1 MNKFCSSLVILVVA
15 LCLVKE
21 QANSE
26 EIKNKNKLIYSPLVA
41 DLSEDL
47 IAITTRFTGT
57 EVLLFG
63 ATKQALT
70 FHQAFP
76 LENIL
81 QLYT

>member
-57 EVLLFG
+57 
-63 ATKQALT
+63 
-70 FHQAFP
+70 
-76 LENIL
+76 
-81 QLYT
+81 